1 MISIAQQY
9 KHYRTAI
16 NPSNLLTLA
25 LETDGWWWVG
35 WCGVVGR
42 WWVGG
47 LIFHKHQDE
56 NWSTLCIFLCILVFY
71 MYSYMCV
78 MCLYVFNMY
87 VYMYFMCMYKCIF
100 MLILC
105 VFQMYF
111 LCICICNFICILHVC
126 CYVFL
131 YVFFKYL
138 NLKFLYNQI
147 TSWSSMEPKPKQK
160 QIFCANI

>member
-1 MISIAQQY
+1 MISIAQPYKNDRTAINPSVCLTLALQPASQPASQLASQPASQPTSQPAMVSIAQQY

-87 VYMYFMCMYKCIF
+87 VYMYFMFMYKCIF
-100 MLILC
+100 MCISN
-105 VFQMYF
+105 VFSMY
-111 LCICICNFICILHVC
+111 LH
-126 CYVFL
+126 
-131 YVFFKYL
+131 
-138 NLKFLYNQI
+138 
-147 TSWSSMEPKPKQK
+147 M
-160 QIFCANI
+160 